1 MKSTIASLLSLIFF
15 IGSLHTCVAFSSVQR
30 FAHLGALPTQSM
42 TSTTLNVFGTKKSAK
57 QKAETQA
64 KADEYWAGDWVCAD
78 CGYIYQKVWLVQSF
92 FIDPKKLSWFNL
104 WYISF
109 YVLST
114 IPQTEC
120 AGLYFEEQG
129 KGFRCPQCSGPRRRY
144 AKKVGDKVG
153 TTLDGGD
160 APILLVSVGGML
172 GTIWFGIWA
181 VNNL

>member
-1 MKSTIASLLSLIFF
+1 
-15 IGSLHTCVAFSSVQR
+15 
-30 FAHLGALPTQSM
+30 M

-78 CGYIYQKVWLVQSF
+78 CGYIYQK
-92 FIDPKKLSWFNL
+92 
-104 WYISF
+104 
-109 YVLST
+109 
-114 IPQTEC
+114 TEC